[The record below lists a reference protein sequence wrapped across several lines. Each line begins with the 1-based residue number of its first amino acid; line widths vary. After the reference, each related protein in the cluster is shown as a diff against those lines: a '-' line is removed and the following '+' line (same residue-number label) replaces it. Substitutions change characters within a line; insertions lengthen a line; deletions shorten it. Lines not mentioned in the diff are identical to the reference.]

1 MDSKCAVFTFHHLSS
16 FYFKWERNIVLC
28 NYKQMSVFY
37 NTWKKKKEKEMKEER
52 EINTGWREMWT
63 QWIIDD
69 LPW

>member
-1 MDSKCAVFTFHHLSS
+1 
-16 FYFKWERNIVLC
+16 
-28 NYKQMSVFY
+28 MSVFY

-69 LPW
+69 FHDKTKSAGK